1 MILEPFPHLILEDS
15 TVHDNDLIASVNQSW
30 PIPDWPGWMRYDTD
44 DHTKSAS
51 DLSTAIPPVMSEC
64 LRRLALLPWSEWMG
78 QDGLVPDLGLWGAGL
93 HEMRPG
99 ESVGRHLDADH
110 HPRLG
115 LERRL
120 SVMLYVH
127 QHWEDDWGGELKLW
141 DMMTGPT
148 VWIRP
153 HPGRLV
159 ALDTRGPSYH
169 SVAPVRCPEGLTRR
183 SLCLFFYGPQSATF
197 TRARAKFMVS

>member
-15 TVHDNDLIASVNQSW
+15 TVHDNDLIASVNQYW
-30 PIPDWPGWMRYDTD
+30 PAQNWPGWMQYSETC
-44 DHTKSAS
+44 HTKRAS
-51 DLSTAIPPVMSEC
+51 NVVSELPPVVGEC
-64 LRRLALLPWSEWMG
+64 LRRVALLPWGEWMD
-78 QDGLVPDLGLWGAGL
+78 QKGLVPDLGLWGAGL

-99 ESVGRHLDADH
+99 ERVSCHLDADY

-127 QHWEDDWGGELKLW
+127 SRWESDWGGELELW
-141 DMMTGPT
+141 DGTSP
-148 VWIRP
+148 VVSIEP
-153 HPGRLV
+153 LSKRLV

-169 SVAPVRCPEGLTRR
+169 SVAPVCCPTGLTRR